1 MGHELAVA
9 GAGGVEVLG
18 AFVEFGGELDD
29 ALLKGGDAVLELLDV
44 VVGAEP
50 GLGPDLF
57 AEQLGE
63 LAFELADPSILTRSA
78 ALGVGQ
84 VGL

>member
-1 MGHELAVA
+1 MGHEFAVG

-18 AFVEFGGELDD
+18 VFVEFVAELDD
-29 ALLKGGDAVLELLDV
+29 ALLKGGDAVLELFDV

-57 AEQLGE
+57 AEQFGE
-63 LAFELADPSILTRSA
+63 LAFELADAGVLTCCP
-78 ALGVGQ
+78 GVGQ
-84 VGL
+84 VGLQ